1 MALITEMI
9 LWIFALGLI
18 LFEVMV
24 IVAKP
29 KAIRF
34 LNAFVKTPW
43 HHFLEQT
50 LRLIFGT
57 ALVIHAPNMKFSEF
71 FGVFG
76 WIVIITSLML
86 VGLPWR
92 WHRSFAK
99 KVIPT
104 VIKLIQLYGLS
115 CLALGIFIIYSL
127 L

>member
-18 LFEVMV
+18 LFELMV

-50 LRLIFGT
+50 LRLIVGV
-57 ALVIHAPNMKFSEF
+57 ALVIQAPNMKFSEF

-104 VIKLIQLYGLS
+104 VIKLIHLYGLS
-115 CLALGIFIIYSL
+115 CLALGIFIIFSL
-127 L
+127 I

>member
-1 MALITEMI
+1 MALITEVI
-9 LWIFALGLI
+9 LWLFALGLT

-24 IVAKP
+24 IVAKL

-43 HHFLEQT
+43 HHFLEQA
-50 LRLIFGT
+50 LRLIVGT
-57 ALVIHAPNMKFSEF
+57 ALVIHSPNMKFSEF

-92 WHRSFAK
+92 WHRSFAQ

-104 VIKLIQLYGLS
+104 VIKLIHLYGLS
-115 CLALGIFIIYSL
+115 CLGLGIFIIYSL

>member
-1 MALITEMI
+1 MALITELI
-9 LWIFALGLI
+9 LWLFALGLT

-24 IVAKP
+24 IVAKL

-50 LRLIFGT
+50 LRLIVGT
-57 ALVIHAPNMKFSEF
+57 ALVIHSPHMKFSEF

-86 VGLPWR
+86 LGLPWR
-92 WHRSFAK
+92 WHRSFAQ

-104 VIKLIQLYGLS
+104 VIKLIHLYGLS